1 MTMTDDNKDL
11 QAYLESLPDKLTA
24 ELADVIRDQAEEL
37 SAAQRSA
44 LQSLEQSPAETGDL
58 EKSCVAVP
66 GDSPLEYVVQAG
78 GDLTTTEVRGG
89 SGVPFDRALAFEY
102 GTSRQPARP
111 FFWPEY
117 RKRRDDIQ
125 TAIDEAATKVLTNE

>member
-1 MTMTDDNKDL
+1 MTDDNKDL

-24 ELADVIRDQAEEL
+24 ELADVIRGQAEGL

-44 LQSLEQSPAETGDL
+44 LKSLEAAPAETGDL
-58 EKSCVAVP
+58 EASCVAVP
-66 GDSPLEYVVQAG
+66 GDSPLEYIVQAG
-78 GDLTTTEVRGG
+78 GDLTTREIRKG
-89 SGVPFDRALAFEY
+89 SGVEYDYALGFVY
-102 GTSRQPARP
+102 GTSRQPARD

-125 TAIDEAATKVLTNE
+125 SAIDEAAKKVLSND

>member
-1 MTMTDDNKDL
+1 MADDNKEL
-11 QAYLESLPDKLTA
+11 QAYLESLPDKLTDH
-24 ELADVIRDQAEEL
+24 LADVIRDQAEEL

-44 LQSLEQSPAETGDL
+44 LKSLETSPAETGDL

-66 GDSPLEYVVQAG
+66 GDSPLEYIVQAG
-78 GDLTTTEVRGG
+78 GDLTTREIREG
-89 SGVPFDRALAFEY
+89 SGVDYDYALGFEY

-125 TAIDEAATKVLTNE
+125 SAIDEAAKKVLSNG